1 MKTTEGAWLPFMGAG
16 LIGGVYGGIQNI
28 GYQIGRNQGWNWWS
42 FGGAVALGAVRGIWF
57 GRNPIGAIRMGL
69 GTPIGVIGGVG
80 AGKFDR
86 KNGW

>member
-1 MKTTEGAWLPFMGAG
+1 
-16 LIGGVYGGIQNI
+16 
-28 GYQIGRNQGWNWWS
+28 
-42 FGGAVALGAVRGIWF
+42 VRGIWF

-69 GTPIGVIGGVG
+69 GTPIGVIGGAD